1 MFRDSLTQGHGYYRS
16 LHHFNINQPED
27 RMPAAIIRAYG
38 LIKGAAATVNV
49 ENNVLGM
56 PFTASTTQGN
66 LTEL

>member
-1 MFRDSLTQGHGYYRS
+1 
-16 LHHFNINQPED
+16 
-27 RMPAAIIRAYG
+27 MPAAIIRAYG